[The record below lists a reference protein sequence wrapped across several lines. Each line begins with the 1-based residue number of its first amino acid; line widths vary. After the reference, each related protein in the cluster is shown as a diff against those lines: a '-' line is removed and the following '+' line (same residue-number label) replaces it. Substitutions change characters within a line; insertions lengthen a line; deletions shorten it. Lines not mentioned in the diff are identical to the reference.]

1 MRRSEQ
7 APYAPAG
14 CAAASRRAEWHP
26 PDGVALLGRRRCVT
40 SPELSPI
47 PAKPENPIAG
57 RPDAPTYPYE
67 APPSSI
73 ASGRQAGAE
82 LLAER
87 EWPSAILAV
96 SDALALGV
104 LEAAAAR
111 RLRVPEQLSVVGFD
125 DIPAALAAGLTTIR
139 QPAQGTAASPLA
151 CSPTPRAPNPARTCC
166 PPS

>member
-1 MRRSEQ
+1 MSVVWG
-7 APYAPAG
+7 PAVCRHVG
-14 CAAASRRAEWHP
+14 
-26 PDGVALLGRRRCVT
+26 G
-40 SPELSPI
+40 
-47 PAKPENPIAG
+47 
-57 RPDAPTYPYE
+57 PDAPTYPYE

-82 LLAER
+82 LLPER
-87 EWPSAILAV
+87 
-96 SDALALGV
+96 
-104 LEAAAAR
+104 
-111 RLRVPEQLSVVGFD
+111 LSVVGFD

>member
-1 MRRSEQ
+1 MLPPVAGQSGTRRLALPSSVGDGELRHPSSRRFRRSRKIRSQ
-7 APYAPAG
+7 G
-14 CAAASRRAEWHP
+14 G
-26 PDGVALLGRRRCVT
+26 PDG
-40 SPELSPI
+40 
-47 PAKPENPIAG
+47 
-57 RPDAPTYPYE
+57 PTYPYE